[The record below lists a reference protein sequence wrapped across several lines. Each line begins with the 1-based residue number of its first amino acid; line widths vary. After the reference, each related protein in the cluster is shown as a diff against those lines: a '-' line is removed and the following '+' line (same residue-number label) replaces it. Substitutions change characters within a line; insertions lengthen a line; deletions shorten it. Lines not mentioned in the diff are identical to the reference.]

1 MPPHWYRVQ
10 TICAATIRET
20 WTIRSDVP
28 LTYDGIADA
37 LEARGSNVVNLEDE
51 TRVTEADRSIIQIAR
66 LPGDPLRP
74 TH

>member
-1 MPPHWYRVQ
+1 MPHWYRVQ

-28 LTYDGIADA
+28 LTYDGIAEA
-37 LEARGSNVVNLEDE
+37 LEARGPHVVNMEDE